1 MADENNGK
9 SPSAVNAVDPLDE
22 RVRAALRAV
31 HANVPAEY
39 HELGAASVL
48 ARLDEAKNLP
58 ALPDLEKSMSND
70 TSSSVPT
77 PIGSEISQV
86 PMRAVVP
93 AGAPPVV
100 SRSSEDSG
108 LHDLK
113 NLAASAKNRI
123 TSRRTSTM
131 PPVDDDALLSSAS
144 ASFKA
149 MALPEPARI
158 VSLPNPGLVPTL
170 ARAPKAT
177 QSEISIAET
186 PANVATATAPA
197 HEAAKSTKSNKNLF
211 IIGGG
216 VAAAAAVAAF
226 VVMNKKD
233 SNDNA
238 TAKAPAAVVAAAPQG
253 NQAAPTPAEAAPAPA
268 LAALPAAAPAT
279 DSAVMPDTTATAGAA
294 TAVAESRAGKSD
306 KAVNKEKDSKEVKA
320 VQDGKDA
327 KAVDAKAATKADPK
341 AVTLTPTKPDGD
353 AGSVD
358 DLLKEAGVNVAAKEA
373 KPTLDKKELTRDDIA
388 SVMKGRTGAAQACLA
403 KNGVSGTVGVKLSV
417 APSGK
422 VSKAVATGPL
432 AGTPTGDCVVNA
444 VSGSTFPAWDGRPT
458 TVIYSYL
465 LSE

>member
-1 MADENNGK
+1 
-9 SPSAVNAVDPLDE
+9 
-22 RVRAALRAV
+22 
-31 HANVPAEY
+31 
-39 HELGAASVL
+39 
-48 ARLDEAKNLP
+48 
-58 ALPDLEKSMSND
+58 
-70 TSSSVPT
+70 
-77 PIGSEISQV
+77 
-86 PMRAVVP
+86 
-93 AGAPPVV
+93 
-100 SRSSEDSG
+100 
-108 LHDLK
+108 
-113 NLAASAKNRI
+113 
-123 TSRRTSTM
+123 
-131 PPVDDDALLSSAS
+131 
-144 ASFKA
+144 
-149 MALPEPARI
+149 
-158 VSLPNPGLVPTL
+158 
-170 ARAPKAT
+170 
-177 QSEISIAET
+177 
-186 PANVATATAPA
+186 
-197 HEAAKSTKSNKNLF
+197 
-211 IIGGG
+211 
-216 VAAAAAVAAF
+216 
-226 VVMNKKD
+226 MNKKD

-268 LAALPAAAPAT
+268 PAALPAAAPAT
-279 DSAVMPDTTATAGAA
+279 DSAVIPDTTATAGAA

-306 KAVNKEKDSKEVKA
+306 KAANKEKDSKEVKA
-320 VQDGKDA
+320 VQDGKDNKDA
-327 KAVDAKAATKADPK
+327 KAVDAKAVTKADPK
-341 AVTLTPTKPDGD
+341 AVTTPTKPDGD

>member
-22 RVRAALRAV
+22 RVRAALQVLDAS
-31 HANVPAEY
+31 VPAGY
-39 HELGAASVL
+39 HELGAASVM
-48 ARLDEAKNLP
+48 ARLDEAKHLP

-77 PIGSEISQV
+77 PIGTEISQV

-93 AGAPPVV
+93 AGAPPVA

-113 NLAASAKNRI
+113 SLAASAKNRI
-123 TSRRTSTM
+123 TTRRTM
-131 PPVDDDALLSSAS
+131 PPIDDEALLSSAS

-158 VSLPNPGLVPTL
+158 VSLPNPGLVPAL

-177 QSEISIAET
+177 QSELTVA
-186 PANVATATAPA
+186 ATATASDLGVTNSPYSAPA
-197 HEAAKSTKSNKNLF
+197 KAKSNKNLF

-216 VAAAAAVAAF
+216 VAAVAAVAAF
-226 VVMNKKD
+226 VVMNKKGNN
-233 SNDNA
+233 STDNA
-238 TAKAPAAVVAAAPQG
+238 TAKAPAAVVAAPQRDEAALAP
-253 NQAAPTPAEAAPAPA
+253 ATPPTVPVAAPA
-268 LAALPAAAPAT
+268 AAAPEVVA
-279 DSAVMPDTTATAGAA
+279 DTAATAGAGA
-294 TAVAESRAGKSD
+294 AVAETRSAKSD
-306 KAVNKEKDSKEVKA
+306 KPAKDVKDIKA
-320 VQDGKDA
+320 VPDIKDA
-327 KAVDAKAATKADPK
+327 KPADVKAGAKADPK
-341 AVTLTPTKPDGD
+341 AVTTVPPKPDGD

-403 KNGVSGTVGVKLSV
+403 KNGVTGTVGVKLSV